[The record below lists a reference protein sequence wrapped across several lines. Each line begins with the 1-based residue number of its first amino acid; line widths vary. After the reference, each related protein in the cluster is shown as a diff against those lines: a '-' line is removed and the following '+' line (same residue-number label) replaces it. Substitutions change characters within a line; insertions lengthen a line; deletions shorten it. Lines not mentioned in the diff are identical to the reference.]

1 MTGVPEHPS
10 AVIHFTDD
18 LTEAQY
24 AILKACWEET
34 AARAREQAL
43 LPSPAVLLAACE
55 AMAML
60 IRDEYG
66 DGPIAPFVRAFTSA
80 TPSQIAAVGQVE
92 AWWAATGKAAA

>member
-1 MTGVPEHPS
+1 MSAPEHPE

-18 LTEAQY
+18 MTEAQY
-24 AILKACWEET
+24 AIFQARCEET
-34 AARAREQAL
+34 AARARAQAA

-80 TPSQIAAVGQVE
+80 TAVQIASVGQVE
-92 AWWAATGKAAA
+92 AYWAATGKAAA